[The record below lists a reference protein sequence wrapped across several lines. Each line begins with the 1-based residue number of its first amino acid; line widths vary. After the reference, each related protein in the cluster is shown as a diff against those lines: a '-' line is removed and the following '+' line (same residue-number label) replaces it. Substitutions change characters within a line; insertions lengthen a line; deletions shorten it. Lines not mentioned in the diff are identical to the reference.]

1 MAKTY
6 AYIETGETFVTLG
19 HVGISLYITSGT
31 GSKEKTIGT
40 LYVSKSGIRWLP
52 KKKWTVRK
60 GKNVVGT
67 PIGWNELDKMAA
79 DSEQ

>member
-6 AYIETGETFVTLG
+6 AYIETGETYVTLG
-19 HVGISLYITSGT
+19 NVGISLYITSGS

-52 KKKWTVRK
+52 KKKWAVRK

-67 PIGWNELDKMAA
+67 PIGWDELNRLASGSK
-79 DSEQ
+79 